1 MRSIYLFVIAW
12 TLTAGVGAVM
22 IIDGPS
28 PIWWIGA
35 GLILATIAH
44 ASTVAAPSITR
55 TWAQLSQPR
64 TLAKIEYRPSTVLTE
79 VAIFIAFLTLAAVI
93 MPEAALGDRPID
105 HDHTVHYTKA
115 WRLQHHFLSQGRLI
129 GWSEQWFAGYPA
141 QYLYPIGA
149 DLWVVLINV
158 FTLGLLG
165 FSGAYGVGVYL
176 FWALQGWAVYLFS
189 RAGFSRT
196 TGVLAGMLL
205 MSDTGTFR
213 FGGWVYSM
221 KWAVWPQ
228 LFATA
233 LAMIA
238 LSKLPE
244 IARRGHTWQIGFFSL
259 FAGLALI
266 SHPAML
272 LFLACAAISAI
283 LALWLSPSIKE
294 RLSGLVQIGFGFGLA
309 GLIGAMWLLPFLSV
323 RKSSTPYGMQWNT
336 AESMGIQLY
345 SLDIFPGTWAP
356 IVALGLLGLISV
368 LASRRFS
375 HTFVGLFTIILLT
388 ASSSTFLSQLHLTDL
403 LDSLTFVQFQRFS
416 MMVKP
421 LWYLLAAYSAV
432 GALSHA
438 NTWLKSNRDDDKADE
453 TTAETPS
460 SWREHGL
467 SLSARLLLIMTL
479 CAPVIFHFGYTWS
492 KQHLARELTEA
503 STRPYKADRASF
515 IAWAKQN
522 MKVDPKQRAR
532 MLIKTSKHDH
542 SFVDLGTEI
551 DIPIYK
557 TGFTPAATYKF
568 KPESDNPTLLAALNV
583 RWVLSVGRKQSK
595 KDYTFLKSFGR
606 LHLYELET
614 WSPEPF
620 EIISGEG
627 DVEVISLSEEKQVF
641 RAKPGADGVIRF
653 NTSSFPRWS
662 IKRDGVPLEIT
673 PVRVIN
679 DEKTGFMSTPLAPGE
694 YVLEFERRGL
704 DHLAKLIGLVGFL
717 IAMLL
722 LCSSLAPLRTSRG
735 FELLDRLGSK
745 LRELDHSRPIIAR
758 AIGIVGVGVCL
769 IGAVML
775 GSWTPKI
782 SKTHREL
789 ARKDNATPVYDLAEN
804 LSNATVF
811 IERNGAMK
819 RCQRATDAHFCG
831 GYAWEDIKIHSFI
844 DERDKVWRRCIW
856 AHPRPD
862 STVVLQFD
870 DIPSG
875 AALRGYYGI
884 GLFKKSGGPV
894 DIAAF
899 IDGQEVF
906 TGETTRDGEFET
918 IDVELENDGSTHQL
932 QLRVSAKETGKRH
945 FCINAQIT
953 K

>member
-12 TLTAGVGAVM
+12 ILTAGVGAAMV
-22 IIDGPS
+22 IDGPS

-35 GLILATIAH
+35 GLILATSAH
-44 ASTVAAPSITR
+44 ALTVAAPTLTR
-55 TWAQLSQPR
+55 AWAWLSRPR
-64 TLAKIEYRPSTVLTE
+64 TLAKIEYHPSTVLTE
-79 VAIFIAFLTLAAVI
+79 VAIFIGFLALAAVI

-129 GWSEQWFAGYPA
+129 GWSDSWFAGYPA

-149 DLWVVLINV
+149 DLWIVLINV

-165 FSGAYGVGVYL
+165 FSGAYGVGVFL

-238 LSKLPE
+238 LSKLPV
-244 IARRGHTWQIGFFSL
+244 IVRRGRAWQIGFFGL

-266 SHPAML
+266 SHPAMI
-272 LFLACAAISAI
+272 LFLACAAIAAI
-283 LALWLSPSIKE
+283 LALWLSPLIDE
-294 RLSGLVQIGFGFGLA
+294 RIASLTRIIAGFGIA
-309 GLIGAMWLLPFLSV
+309 GLIGAAWLLPFLSV

-356 IVALGLLGLISV
+356 IVALGGLGLIGA

-416 MMVKP
+416 MMIKP
-421 LWYLLAAYSAV
+421 LWYLLAAYSAI
-432 GALSHA
+432 GALAHA
-438 NTWLKSNRDDDKADE
+438 NAWVSRERSGADE
-453 TTAETPS
+453 SLTDAST
-460 SWREHGL
+460 WREHGL
-467 SLSARLLLIMTL
+467 SLGARLLLIMTL

-515 IAWAKQN
+515 VAWSKQH
-522 MKVDPKQRAR
+522 MLVGPQQSAR

-551 DIPIYK
+551 DVPIYK

-568 KPESDNPTLLAALNV
+568 KPESDDPALLDALNV

-595 KDYTFLKSFGR
+595 KNYTFIKSFGK

-614 WSPEPF
+614 WSPDPF

-641 RAKPGADGVIRF
+641 RAKPGADGIIRF
-653 NTSSFPRWS
+653 NTSDFPRWS
-662 IKRDGVPLEIT
+662 IKRDGVPLTIT
-673 PVRVIN
+673 PVRVTN
-679 DEKTGFMSTPLAPGE
+679 DKKTGFMSVPLAPGE

-704 DHLAKLIGLVGFL
+704 DHFAKLIGLIGLL
-717 IAMLL
+717 IALL
-722 LCSSLAPLRTSRG
+722 LLSSELAALRKTRG
-735 FELLDRLGSK
+735 FELIESLGTK
-745 LRELDHSRPIIAR
+745 LRELDRSRPLIAQ
-758 AIGIVGVGVCL
+758 AIGIIGVGACL
-769 IGAVML
+769 IGAVLL
-775 GSWTPKI
+775 GSWTPEI
-782 SKTHREL
+782 SKAHKEL
-789 ARKDNATPVYDLAEN
+789 ANKSSSTPVYDLVEN
-804 LSNATVF
+804 TSNATVF
-811 IERNGAMK
+811 IERNGAVK
-819 RCQRATDAHFCG
+819 RCQRVTDAHFCG

-856 AHPRPD
+856 AHPRPN

-870 DIPSG
+870 DVPSG
-875 AALRGYYGI
+875 ASLRGYYGI
-884 GLFKKSGGPV
+884 GLFGKSGAPV
-894 DIAAF
+894 DVSAF

-906 TGETTRDGEFET
+906 TGKTTRDGEFET
-918 IDVELENDGSTHQL
+918 IDVDLKDDGSTHQL

-953 K
+953 R